1 MNGLVLVT
9 GAGNPVAQAVV
20 RRLRQEGL
28 TVLLS
33 GAEAEGADLVAP
45 DVQGAVKAARERGR
59 VELIVHAERCVLP
72 EDANPEEVE
81 DLYRIHAMAAS
92 WAAHYAF
99 PEGGC
104 LVHMCET
111 PFPAVQAYGATKA
124 AEDMLSALSAQAA
137 HVRAFALV
145 LGHAKPE
152 QVADVVT
159 ECWRGARKP
168 GAIRVLSP
176 LLARTLGLE
185 PVHSVDA

>member
-9 GAGNPVAQAVV
+9 GAGNPVAQAVA
-20 RRLRQEGL
+20 RRLRREGL
-28 TVLLS
+28 TVLLAGS
-33 GAEAEGADLVAP
+33 EADGADLVAP
-45 DVQGAVKAARERGR
+45 DTRGAVLAAMERGR

-72 EDANPEEVE
+72 EAATPEEVE
-81 DLYRIHAMAAS
+81 ELYRLHATAAS
-92 WAAHYAF
+92 WAAHHAF

-111 PFPAVQAYGATKA
+111 PFPAVQAYGATTA
-124 AEDMLSALSAQAA
+124 AEDMLATLATQAA

-168 GAIRVLSP
+168 GAMRVLSP